1 MVMTPDRIPKFTI
14 PPLGQARCLQNPRD
28 REGCALVYP
37 RRNTI
42 TLLPRS
48 TSVFCRALSHAG
60 PLPEYQYMPRE
71 DLVDPTTRAAMSLP
85 HLPKITTP
93 YGFLTL
99 GESPC
104 VRRRESLF
112 FKDDLTQS
120 CMINGTQRASTP
132 SSTENQTQR
141 PLSDFLNIPG
151 ARRIAHSFSY
161 NATSTH
167 RCASRQSENYRH
179 SEYLY
184 LDTDHPG
191 PLSLCSPGNG
201 QIKQLFEKR
210 LASVRAMYRSAK
222 RDAPF
227 VQSDNILGTGIQ
239 ASDS

>member
-1 MVMTPDRIPKFTI
+1 MSTQLRLQPTQTAAKTKNIYFEDMVMTPDRIPKFTI

-99 GESPC
+99 RPKEG
-104 VRRRESLF
+104 VII

-120 CMINGTQRASTP
+120 CMINGTSTP
-132 SSTENQTQR
+132 SSTKDQTPSVR
-141 PLSDFLNIPG
+141 FLNDPW
-151 ARRIAHSFSY
+151 
-161 NATSTH
+161 
-167 RCASRQSENYRH
+167 
-179 SEYLY
+179 L
-184 LDTDHPG
+184 
-191 PLSLCSPGNG
+191 
-201 QIKQLFEKR
+201 
-210 LASVRAMYRSAK
+210 
-222 RDAPF
+222 
-227 VQSDNILGTGIQ
+227 
-239 ASDS
+239 